1 MTIRNELDTL
11 RTFAKRL
18 ARKHRIPHHS
28 ALDIIAKQ
36 YGHSHWN
43 ALMRLGITGGVRRLM
58 NS

>member
-1 MTIRNELDTL
+1 MTILNELDEF
-11 RTFAKRL
+11 RIFAKRL
-18 ARKHRIPHHS
+18 ARKLDIPHHN